1 MKEKLIFLD
10 IDGTLTIGGGTTPPD
25 SALRAIRSAQSRG
38 HRVFLSSGR
47 NMGLLRSF
55 LPYGFDGVISC
66 AGGYVECGGQVL
78 FDCPMAPG
86 QLETALDVFHDNG
99 VFCTIEARDQNFGD
113 TGLEDYF
120 RQPREKD
127 EEIRQWRTALAQRL
141 GIAPMTAYDG
151 QPIYKIVYMCSQSQQ
166 LDAPRQV
173 LEGDFQFCGQTLSYS
188 GCVNGELINRK
199 FHKGTGVEL
208 VCRHLGVSLADTYA
222 FGDSRNDWEM
232 LKTVGFGVAMG
243 NADPALKAQADYV
256 CPPVTEDGLAQAFQT
271 LGLSENF
278 G

>member
-1 MKEKLIFLD
+1 MPEAVITED
-10 IDGTLTIGGGTTPPD
+10 TLNHSGSGLCEARRKWRRPLG
-25 SALRAIRSAQSRG
+25 LR
-38 HRVFLSSGR
+38 
-47 NMGLLRSF
+47 RSF

-78 FDCPMAPG
+78 FDCPMTPG

-113 TGLEDYF
+113 TGL
-120 RQPREKD
+120 
-127 EEIRQWRTALAQRL
+127 A
-141 GIAPMTAYDG
+141 
-151 QPIYKIVYMCSQSQQ
+151 
-166 LDAPRQV
+166 DA
-173 LEGDFQFCGQTLSYS
+173 
-188 GCVNGELINRK
+188 
-199 FHKGTGVEL
+199 
-208 VCRHLGVSLADTYA
+208 YA

-256 CPPVTEDGLAQAFQT
+256 CPPVTEDGLAQAFQA

>member
-1 MKEKLIFLD
+1 M
-10 IDGTLTIGGGTTPPD
+10 PPRCRP
-25 SALRAIRSAQSRG
+25 L
-38 HRVFLSSGR
+38 
-47 NMGLLRSF
+47 GLLRSF

-78 FDCPMAPG
+78 FDCPMTPG

-113 TGLEDYF
+113 TGLE
-120 RQPREKD
+120 
-127 EEIRQWRTALAQRL
+127 
-141 GIAPMTAYDG
+141 
-151 QPIYKIVYMCSQSQQ
+151 
-166 LDAPRQV
+166 
-173 LEGDFQFCGQTLSYS
+173 
-188 GCVNGELINRK
+188 
-199 FHKGTGVEL
+199 
-208 VCRHLGVSLADTYA
+208 DTYA

-256 CPPVTEDGLAQAFQT
+256 CPPVTEDGLAQAFQA